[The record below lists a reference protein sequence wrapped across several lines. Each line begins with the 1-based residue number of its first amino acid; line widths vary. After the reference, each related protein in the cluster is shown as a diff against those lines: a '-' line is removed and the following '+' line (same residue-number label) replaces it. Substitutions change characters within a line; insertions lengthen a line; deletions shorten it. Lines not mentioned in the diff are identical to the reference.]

1 MQCCLGGKPEQNTQ
15 WPQKLVVDLLTGEDP
30 AFSTPQIKFLKKPGV
45 GVRTLMGVQAPH
57 SKCEYFFFPNCSD
70 PGQIR
75 YTFSPWPHR
84 MNGKCFGNPQWMIG
98 SYLNAALQLTFWTFK
113 AVKYV
118 VVGILVSYWKLPK
131 WVAKGFHNYWVGI
144 WHLFLPFLSDF
155 RVKWMRLYR
164 LYIITTP

>member
-1 MQCCLGGKPEQNTQ
+1 MLPGWQTRAKYTVTPETSGWSANRWRPSFQHTTDQVSEETWGGCENT
-15 WPQKLVVDLLTGEDP
+15 DGCSG
-30 AFSTPQIKFLKKPGV
+30 STFKV
-45 GVRTLMGVQAPH
+45 WV
-57 SKCEYFFFPNCSD
+57 FFFPNCSD

-75 YTFSPWPHR
+75 HTFSPWPHR

-131 WVAKGFHNYWVGI
+131 WVAKGFHNYWVGT
-144 WHLFLPFLSDF
+144 WHLFLPILSDF

-164 LYIITTP
+164 LYIITAP